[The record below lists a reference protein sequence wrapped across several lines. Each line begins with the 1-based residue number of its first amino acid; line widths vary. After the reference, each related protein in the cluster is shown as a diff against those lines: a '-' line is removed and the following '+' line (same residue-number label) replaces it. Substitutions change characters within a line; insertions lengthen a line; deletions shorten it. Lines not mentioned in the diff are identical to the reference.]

1 MNGTQQ
7 HQHTTRIGQVEAA
20 VLDLAESTAERFGA
34 IETRA
39 ADELATTRKLAQ
51 ADFLHHTRAMT
62 DTRIELQA
70 VRDVAEHA
78 DQITGLRFFGRLR
91 WLLTGRLR

>member
-1 MNGTQQ
+1 MNAGQQ
-7 HQHTTRIGQVEAA
+7 HAHTTRIAQVEAA
-20 VLDLAESTAERFGA
+20 ILKLSTYTAERCEA